1 MGPYVSPRVTMGSLW
16 VPTSPH
22 VSLWVV
28 RTCPCVPHHVPR
40 TCPCVPPRAPYARLR
55 APPPPPR
62 DRARRCHWCP
72 AGRDVTVSARVAGA
86 ALPCAPAVKWF
97 KGKWAELGDKSARC
111 RLRHSVDDDK
121 VSGARGGGRGEETP
135 RSHMGTPQGAHRG
148 PLESPEGAITDP
160 IEAS

>member
-1 MGPYVSPRVTMGSLW
+1 MGPYVSPRVPNCPY
-16 VPTSPH
+16 VPLRAAP
-22 VSLWVV
+22 
-28 RTCPCVPHHVPR
+28 RAPYVPPR
-40 TCPCVPPRAPYARLR
+40 APYVPPRAPYARLR

-121 VSGARGGGRGEETP
+121 VSGAGGAGRRPRGRTWGP
-135 RSHMGTPQGAHRG
+135 RR
-148 PLESPEGAITDP
+148 EP
-160 IEAS
+160 IEAP